1 MRGSVIQ
8 DGDGERARI
17 CTGEVPNITEMSHV
31 EGQNIRVG
39 CSDAQNAEDDA
50 AIKS

>member
-1 MRGSVIQ
+1 MYRRGPEFS
-8 DGDGERARI
+8 
-17 CTGEVPNITEMSHV
+17 EMSQV
-31 EGQNIRVG
+31 EGHNIRVG